1 MSRDKCRNALMR
13 RAVAE
18 AVEPALIG
26 KFDGDLALAA
36 DVDYSACLSAALTLC
51 NGHAVYSS
59 AAFESLKHCVAPDYE
74 PLFMIH

>member
-1 MSRDKCRNALMR
+1 MSCGKCRNALMR

-18 AVEPALIG
+18 AIEPALIG

-36 DVDYSACLSAALTLC
+36 DVDYSACLSAALTLS
-51 NGHAVYSS
+51 NGHAVYRS
-59 AAFESLKHCVAPDYE
+59 AAFESLKHCVTPDYE